1 MRLFFC
7 RKTFIKGTVNV
18 ALLGVDFPTFG
29 IPRLTDREGKKL
41 PCGFHFIAGC
51 LQLGTYGRNLV
62 VAVSHLADFEAISA
76 SRRAF
81 HSARFSGLVL
91 AQPEGLSIMST
102 ARSSMVFVRA
112 ASSSH

>member
-7 RKTFIKGTVNV
+7 GKSFIKGTVNI
-18 ALLGVDFPTFG
+18 AFLGVDFPTFC

-41 PCGFHFIAGC
+41 PCFFHFIAGC
-51 LQLGTYGRNLV
+51 LQLGMYGRNLV

-81 HSARFSGLVL
+81 H
-91 AQPEGLSIMST
+91 
-102 ARSSMVFVRA
+102 
-112 ASSSH
+112 